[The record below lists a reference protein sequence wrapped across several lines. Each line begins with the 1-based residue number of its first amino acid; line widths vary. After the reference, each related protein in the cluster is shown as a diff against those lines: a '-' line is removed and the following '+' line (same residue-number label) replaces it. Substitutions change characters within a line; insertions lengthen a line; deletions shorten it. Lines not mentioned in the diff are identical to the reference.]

1 MNIEWSVLAL
11 EDRDQ
16 IFDFIASENPL
27 AAVSV
32 DVEIEEQVS
41 QLVLFPESGRM
52 GRVKDTRELIINR
65 TPYIAAYQIR
75 EDQVTILRILHC
87 AQTWP
92 DEL

>member
-32 DVEIEEQVS
+32 DIEIEEQVS
-41 QLVLFPESGRM
+41 QPVLFPKSGRL
-52 GRVKDTRELIINR
+52 GRVEDTSELIINR

-75 EDQVTILRILHC
+75 ENEVTVLRVLHC
-87 AQTWP
+87 AQIWP

>member
-52 GRVKDTRELIINR
+52 GKVKDTRELIINR

-75 EDQVTILRILHC
+75 EDQVTILRILYC
-87 AQTWP
+87 AQSWP

>member
-1 MNIEWSVLAL
+1 LNIEWSVLAL